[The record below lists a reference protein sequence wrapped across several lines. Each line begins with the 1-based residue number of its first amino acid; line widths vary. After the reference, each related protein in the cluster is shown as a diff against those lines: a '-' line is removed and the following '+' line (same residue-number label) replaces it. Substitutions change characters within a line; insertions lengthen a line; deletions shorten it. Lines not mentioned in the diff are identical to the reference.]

1 MGSELTNTIR
11 KALTEIGFGMDI
23 PGDYLGIE
31 FSLRELREAI
41 PLDFPTV
48 FLSVVSG
55 YLEERCILEYAKDV
69 LGEGSSDFVQAL
81 ALEGYEDNPDCFA
94 VDALV
99 LKQVKNTPIEVWE
112 GSREKLFYAAIGW
125 IYKNWDRIESPSKAL
140 FEVYDDFNGIAI
152 GSKLSYYNSWSGKA
166 TGLEVDEY
174 MKGVCREFLE
184 EGKAR
189 LSLQPNLISADMP
202 A

>member
-1 MGSELTNTIR
+1 MGSELRDTIR
-11 KALTEIGFGMDI
+11 KALMEIGFGMDI
-23 PGDYLGIE
+23 PADYLGIE

-69 LGEGSSDFVQAL
+69 FDEGSSDFVQAL
-81 ALEGYEDNPDCFA
+81 ALEGYEDNPDWFA
-94 VDALV
+94 VDTLV
-99 LKQVKNTPIEVWE
+99 LRQVKNTPIEVWE
-112 GSREKLFYAAIGW
+112 GSREELFYAAIGW
-125 IYKNWDRIESPSKAL
+125 VYKNWDRIESPSKAL

-152 GSKLSYYNSWSGKA
+152 GSKLSYYNSWPGRA

-184 EGKAR
+184 EEK
-189 LSLQPNLISADMP
+189 P
-202 A
+202 ASGCRPT